1 MAEPMS
7 AEQTIVH
14 AACPHDCPD
23 TCAMLV
29 TVENGEVTKVRGDP
43 DHPFTQGGLCVKVSD
58 YDRHAYHPDRLLHP
72 MHRVGEKGEGRFE
85 RIDWTEAISEIGDR
99 FTALSDEFGPE
110 AILPYSYL
118 GNMGILNG
126 LNVMDPFMH
135 RLGATVTERTFCSSC
150 RSSAYLMTLGPAF
163 IDPESLAH
171 SRYIVIWGC
180 NVVSSN
186 LHLWPFIREAQR
198 QGAKIVVIDPY
209 RSKTAAR
216 ADWFVRIRPGTDAA
230 LALGMMNVIISEGL
244 TDDDYIDQHT
254 TGFDELTQRAA
265 AFPPERVEELTGVP
279 ADDVRTLAR
288 EFATSQPSA
297 IRVGVAVE
305 NHPQGG
311 QAYRAIFSLPAL
323 VGAWRHVGGGVLEMP
338 LWAFP
343 VQWDTLS
350 QTQWIRPGSRVVNS
364 LQLAAALTGEL
375 GLDPPIKAL
384 MVCNAN
390 PVVVIPEQEKL
401 LRGLARDDLFTVVS
415 DHFITDTAR
424 YADLVLPATTALE
437 HFDIMFS
444 WGHTYLTVNN
454 PAIAPVGE
462 AIPNIDLFRR
472 LAAQMGFTDEW
483 FKLSDEQVA
492 LASLD
497 WSAPVMEGIT
507 LERLKRD
514 GWAKLNIPSPDEFAP
529 FADGNFPTPSGKVE
543 FHSSMAE
550 AGDFVIPVFR
560 QGYTEFQSGQAVDP
574 VPNYVPPTD
583 EGGRFP
589 LCMVTPKAHA
599 FLNSQYG
606 NMDRQRSFEKDQDV
620 LLHTDDARVRNIISG
635 QSVRV
640 FNEHGGFVAVARVND
655 EVAPGAVIAKYGHW
669 LADVPGHSTP
679 AAALATQFTDIG
691 RGTCYSHIF
700 VDVVPV

>member
-7 AEQTIVH
+7 KEQTIVH

-58 YDRHAYHPDRLLHP
+58 YERHAYHPDRRLYP
-72 MHRVGEKGEGRFE
+72 MRRVGPKGEGRFE
-85 RIDWTEAISEIGDR
+85 RIEWADAISEICDR
-99 FTALSDEFGPE
+99 FTTLSDEFGAE
-110 AILPYSYL
+110 AIVPYSYL

-135 RLGATVTERTFCSSC
+135 RLGASVTERTFCSSC

-171 SRYIVIWGC
+171 SRYIVIWGG

-216 ADWFVRIRPGTDAA
+216 ADWFVRIRPGT
-230 LALGMMNVIISEGL
+230 
-244 TDDDYIDQHT
+244 
-254 TGFDELTQRAA
+254 
-265 AFPPERVEELTGVP
+265 
-279 ADDVRTLAR
+279 
-288 EFATSQPSA
+288 
-297 IRVGVAVE
+297 
-305 NHPQGG
+305 
-311 QAYRAIFSLPAL
+311 
-323 VGAWRHVGGGVLEMP
+323 
-338 LWAFP
+338 
-343 VQWDTLS
+343 
-350 QTQWIRPGSRVVNS
+350 RVVNS

-375 GLDPPIKAL
+375 GLDPPVKAL

-390 PVVVIPEQEKL
+390 PVVIIPEQDKL

-415 DHFITDTAR
+415 DHFVTDTAR

-444 WGHTYLTVNN
+444 WGHTYVTVNN

-462 AIPNIDLFRR
+462 AIPNIELFRR
-472 LAAQMGFTDEW
+472 LAEQMGFTDEW

-529 FADGNFPTPSGKVE
+529 FADGNFPTPSG
-543 FHSSMAE
+543 
-550 AGDFVIPVFR
+550 
-560 QGYTEFQSGQAVDP
+560 
-574 VPNYVPPTD
+574 
-583 EGGRFP
+583 
-589 LCMVTPKAHA
+589 
-599 FLNSQYG
+599 
-606 NMDRQRSFEKDQDV
+606 
-620 LLHTDDARVRNIISG
+620 
-635 QSVRV
+635 
-640 FNEHGGFVAVARVND
+640 
-655 EVAPGAVIAKYGHW
+655 
-669 LADVPGHSTP
+669 
-679 AAALATQFTDIG
+679 
-691 RGTCYSHIF
+691 
-700 VDVVPV
+700 

>member
-1 MAEPMS
+1 MS
-7 AEQTIVH
+7 KEQTIVH

-58 YDRHAYHPDRLLHP
+58 YERHAYHPDRLLYP
-72 MHRVGEKGEGRFE
+72 MRRVGPKGEGRFE
-85 RIDWTEAISEIGDR
+85 RIEWADAISEICDR
-99 FTALSDEFGPE
+99 FTTLSDEFGAE
-110 AILPYSYL
+110 AIVPYSYL

-135 RLGATVTERTFCSSC
+135 RLGASVTERTFCSSC

-171 SRYIVIWGC
+171 SRYIVIWGG

-244 TDDDYIDQHT
+244 TDDDYIARHT
-254 TGFDELTQRAA
+254 TGFDELAERAA

-279 ADDVRTLAR
+279 ADDVRLLAR
-288 EFATSQPSA
+288 EFAASQPSA

-311 QAYRAIFSLPAL
+311 QAFRAIFSLPAL

-343 VQWDTLS
+343 VQWDALS
-350 QTQWIRPGSRVVNS
+350 QTQLIRPGTRVVNS

-375 GLDPPIKAL
+375 GLDPPVKAL

-390 PVVVIPEQEKL
+390 PVVIIPEQDKL

-415 DHFITDTAR
+415 DHFVTDTAR

-444 WGHTYLTVNN
+444 WGHTYVTVNN
-454 PAIAPVGE
+454 QAIAPVGE
-462 AIPNIDLFRR
+462 AIPNIELFRR
-472 LAAQMGFTDEW
+472 LAEQMGFTDEW

-550 AGDFVIPVFR
+550 DGDFVIPVFR
-560 QGYTEFQSGQAVDP
+560 QGYTEFQGGQWVDP

-583 EGGRFP
+583 EGGGYP

-606 NMDRQRSFEKDQDV
+606 NMDRQRDFEKDQDV
-620 LLHTDDARVRNIISG
+620 LIHTDDARARDITAG

-640 FNEHGGFVAVARVND
+640 FNEHGGFLAVARVSD
-655 EVAPGAVIAKYGHW
+655 DVVPGAVIAKYGHW
-669 LADVPGHSTP
+669 MADVPGHSTP
-679 AAALATQFTDIG
+679 AAALAAQFTDIG

>member
-7 AEQTIVH
+7 KEQTIVH

-43 DHPFTQGGLCVKVSD
+43 DHPFTQGGLCVMVSD
-58 YDRHAYHPDRLLHP
+58 YERHAYHPDRLLYP
-72 MHRVGEKGEGRFE
+72 MRRVGPKGEGRFE
-85 RIDWTEAISEIGDR
+85 RIEWADAISEICDR
-99 FTALSDEFGPE
+99 FTTLSDEFGAE
-110 AILPYSYL
+110 SILPYSYL

-135 RLGATVTERTFCSSC
+135 RLGASVTERTFCSSC

-171 SRYIVIWGC
+171 SRYIVIWGG

-230 LALGMMNVIISEGL
+230 LALGMMHVIISEGL
-244 TDDDYIDQHT
+244 TDDDYIARHT
-254 TGFDELTQRAA
+254 TGFDELAERAA

-279 ADDVRTLAR
+279 ADDVRLLAR
-288 EFATSQPSA
+288 EFAASQPSA

-311 QAYRAIFSLPAL
+311 QAFRAIFSLPAL

-343 VQWDTLS
+343 VQWDALS
-350 QTQWIRPGSRVVNS
+350 QTQLIRPGTRVVNS

-390 PVVVIPEQEKL
+390 PVVIIPEQDKL

-415 DHFITDTAR
+415 DHFVTDTAR

-444 WGHTYLTVNN
+444 WGHTYVNMMSKCSR
-454 PAIAPVGE
+454 AV
-462 AIPNIDLFRR
+462 
-472 LAAQMGFTDEW
+472 
-483 FKLSDEQVA
+483 VA
-492 LASLD
+492 GSTR
-497 WSAPVMEGIT
+497 SA
-507 LERLKRD
+507 
-514 GWAKLNIPSPDEFAP
+514 
-529 FADGNFPTPSGKVE
+529 
-543 FHSSMAE
+543 
-550 AGDFVIPVFR
+550 
-560 QGYTEFQSGQAVDP
+560 
-574 VPNYVPPTD
+574 
-583 EGGRFP
+583 
-589 LCMVTPKAHA
+589 
-599 FLNSQYG
+599 
-606 NMDRQRSFEKDQDV
+606 
-620 LLHTDDARVRNIISG
+620 
-635 QSVRV
+635 
-640 FNEHGGFVAVARVND
+640 
-655 EVAPGAVIAKYGHW
+655 
-669 LADVPGHSTP
+669 
-679 AAALATQFTDIG
+679 
-691 RGTCYSHIF
+691 
-700 VDVVPV
+700 